1 MGNHKSFFVQKL
13 WLKNFE
19 FHINPATWN
28 NAQDLL
34 QAGAVRNLRE
44 VEKHFWVALVADD
57 EFSYEVETI
66 ITPHKIKAFTC
77 ECWAEGRRLMCA
89 HIAATL
95 FKVRQFLDQQAEARQ
110 AKAAEQQQDK
120 PGRLSVQAVLEQAS
134 APELLEFVRMYARR
148 DRDFALTL
156 KTWFAG
162 SLAGSENPFVLL
174 IESALPRQAGAL
186 QLREADLRR
195 LRKMLD
201 DLETQ
206 LSETAAQGNT
216 QTVFRITTA
225 ILQKM
230 APLSAKIADNKRE
243 QLVHYCQSALKQLLQ
258 LPAEQL
264 SPELRDKRRQF
275 LLDLLKKGAYPVELE
290 RDMLQFLGQAASDDA
305 FFGQIRDLFD
315 HTPYPAPPPVLHL
328 FLAALARRNMPEAVR
343 RVLEDYTEQP
353 LRIKTAIVALYY
365 LHAWPAVLMSGEFFL
380 EKKLF
385 NTGQRR
391 EIEDL
396 ALLAAEKM
404 HDREL
409 QLKYLRARYREN
421 GFHDVLQRIKKVAGD
436 KWPAEQKQLVTELQA
451 DGNTGR
457 LAPLFA
463 AENDLESLARLIEE
477 QNDLALLRQYEHLFF
492 AAHLNFVRDR
502 YVDVLSAY
510 LAEHFGRQASGF
522 VREQLAGLLQ
532 QGQTALVLDIIRTL
546 GLRFADRHT
555 LPEELAELFP
565 KSKRQSILAK

>member
-1 MGNHKSFFVQKL
+1 MQKL

-28 NAQDLL
+28 TAQDLL
-34 QAGAVRNLRE
+34 QTGAVRNLRE
-44 VEKHFWVALVADD
+44 VEKHFWVALVADG

-77 ECWAEGRRLMCA
+77 ECWTEGRRLMCA

-95 FKVRQFLDQQAEARQ
+95 YKIRQFLDQQAEARQ
-110 AKAAEQQQDK
+110 VKTAEKQLEK
-120 PGRLSVQAVLEQAS
+120 TGRLSTQTVLEQAS
-134 APELLEFVRMYARR
+134 ASELLEFVRMYARR
-148 DRDFALTL
+148 DRDFALAL

-162 SLAGSENPFVLL
+162 SLSGSENPFLLL
-174 IESALPRQAGAL
+174 IDAALPRQAGAR

-201 DLETQ
+201 DLEAQ

-216 QTVFRITTA
+216 QTAFRIATA
-225 ILQKM
+225 ILQKI
-230 APLSAKIADNKRE
+230 APLTPKTTENKRE
-243 QLVHYCQSALKQLLQ
+243 QLTHYCQSALNQLLRM
-258 LPAEQL
+258 PAEQL
-264 SPELRDKRRQF
+264 SPELRINRRQF
-275 LLDLLKKGAYPVELE
+275 LLDILKRGAYPVELE
-290 RDMLQFLGQAASDDA
+290 RDILHFLGQAATDDA

-315 HTPYPAPPPVLHL
+315 HTPYPAPTQVLHL
-328 FLAALARRNMPEAVR
+328 FLAALARRDMPEAVR
-343 RVLEDYTEQP
+343 RVLEDYAERP
-353 LRIKTAIVALYY
+353 PCIKDAIVALYY
-365 LHAWPAVLMSGEFFL
+365 LLEWTSVLVAGDYFL

-396 ALLAAEKM
+396 LLLAAEKTG
-404 HDREL
+404 DRNR
-409 QLKYLRARYREN
+409 QLTYLRTRYCEN
-421 GFHDVLQRIKKVAGD
+421 GYHDVLQRIKTLAAD
-436 KWPAEQKQLVTELQA
+436 KWPAEQKRLVKTLQA
-451 DGNTGR
+451 DGNIRR

-463 AENDLESLARLIEE
+463 AEGDLESLARLLED
-477 QNDLALLRQYEHLFF
+477 QNDLVLLRQYEHLFF
-492 AAHLNFVRDR
+492 TTHLNFVRDR
-502 YVDVLSAY
+502 YVDILSAY

-532 QGQTALVLDIIRTL
+532 QGQTELVLDIIRTL

-565 KSKRQSILAK
+565 KSKRQSILTK

>member
-1 MGNHKSFFVQKL
+1 MHKL

-28 NAQDLL
+28 TAQDLL

-44 VEKHFWVALVADD
+44 VEKHFWVALVTDGDD
-57 EFSYEVETI
+57 AFEVETI

-95 FKVRQFLDQQAEARQ
+95 YKIRQFLEQQAEARL
-110 AKAAEQQQDK
+110 ARAAAQQLEK
-120 PGRLSVQAVLEQAS
+120 PGRLSTQTVLEQAS

-148 DRDFALTL
+148 DRDFALAL

-174 IESALPRQAGAL
+174 IDSALPRHPGTHQP
-186 QLREADLRR
+186 READLRR

-206 LSETAAQGNT
+206 LTETAAQGNA
-216 QTVFRITTA
+216 QTVFRIATA
-225 ILQKM
+225 ILQKI
-230 APLSAKIADNKRE
+230 APLIPKTTENKRE
-243 QLVHYCQSALKQLLQ
+243 QLVHYCQTALKQLLQ
-258 LPAEQL
+258 LPSEQL
-264 SPELRDKRRQF
+264 SPELRQNRRQF
-275 LLDLLKKGAYPVELE
+275 LLDILRRGAYPVELE
-290 RDMLQFLGQAASDDA
+290 RDLLHFLGQAATDDA
-305 FFGQIRDLFD
+305 LFEQIRDLFD

-343 RVLEDYTEQP
+343 RVLEDYAERP
-353 LRIKTAIVALYY
+353 ARIRDAIVVLFY
-365 LHAWPAVLMSGEFFL
+365 LHAWPSVVIAGEYFL

-396 ALLAAEKM
+396 LLLAAEKTN
-404 HDREL
+404 DQAR
-409 QLKYLRARYREN
+409 QLKYLRYRYREN
-421 GFHDVLQRIKKVAGD
+421 GYHDILQRMKTLAGN
-436 KWPAEQKQLVTELQA
+436 KWPAEQKRLVAELQA

-463 AENDLESLARLIEE
+463 AEGDLESLARLLEE
-477 QNDLALLRQYEHLFF
+477 KNDLALLRQYEHLFF
-492 AAHLNFVRDR
+492 PTHLNFIRDR
-502 YVDVLSAY
+502 YVDILSAY
-510 LAEHFGRQASGF
+510 LTEHFGRQASGF
-522 VREQLAGLLQ
+522 VREQLAGLLHH
-532 QGQTALVLDIIRTL
+532 GQTELVLDIIRTL

-565 KSKRQSILAK
+565 KSKRFSILTK